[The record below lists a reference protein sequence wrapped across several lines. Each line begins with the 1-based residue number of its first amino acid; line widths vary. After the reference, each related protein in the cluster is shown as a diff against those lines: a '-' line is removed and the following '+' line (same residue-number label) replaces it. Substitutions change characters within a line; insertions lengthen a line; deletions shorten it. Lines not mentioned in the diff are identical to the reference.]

1 MKKDTIIKMKNFNQK
16 HNAMIKSAHENDAEY
31 AALHGTDELHEL
43 IQIVL
48 KTDEEELKKL
58 VDLQ

>member
-1 MKKDTIIKMKNFNQK
+1 MQNFTKK
-16 HNAMIKSAHENDAEY
+16 HNALIKLAHENDAEY